1 MTAPGAEAPPRRAGA
16 GLLPS
21 RPAPALPPDVDLYD
35 LGADL
40 EPVHSIPYLMAEKGT
55 GADLA
60 RFHRAVAAM
69 PDQGTQTLIVR
80 LETQTDPLILWELHQ
95 ELDRRG
101 VPPCLRWPANKSTEQ
116 AKLITVVADL
126 FWFAKRN
133 PDHAPLFRD
142 WGRFLK
148 LAPGSDAWH
157 SKIYEILMRMRN
169 SNLARQGT
177 KALALD
183 DTQRLELMAFPSSK
197 MVIARRELQP
207 TEFSKIE
214 EKLLSHAHA
223 HPDKDSERND
233 PATAATRRARLWR
246 VSVLTGHATTAT
258 AKYWELLTGEA
269 IARRMIPRRIE
280 AIKTALK
287 SWA

>member
-1 MTAPGAEAPPRRAGA
+1 MPPDTLTDRAGA
-16 GLLPS
+16 S
-21 RPAPALPPDVDLYD
+21 RKDKRTAPALPPDVDLDD
-35 LGADL
+35 LGADP
-40 EPVHSIPYLMAEKGT
+40 EPVHSISHLLSEKGT

-60 RFHRAVAAM
+60 RFNRAVAAM
-69 PDQGTQTLIVR
+69 LDQDTQTLILR
-80 LETQTDPLILWELHQ
+80 IATAADPLILWELHQ
-95 ELDRRG
+95 ELDRRS
-101 VPPCLRWPANKSTEQ
+101 VLPCLRWPANKSTDQ
-116 AKLITVVADL
+116 AQLVTVLADL
-126 FWFAKRN
+126 LWFTRRN
-133 PDHAPLFRD
+133 PDHAPSFKD
-142 WGRFLK
+142 WARFLQ

-183 DTQRLELMAFPSSK
+183 DTQRQELMMFPSSR
-197 MVIARRELQP
+197 MATARRELQP
-207 TEFSKIE
+207 TRFAEIE
-214 EKLLSHAHA
+214 AALLSHAHA
-223 HPDKDSERND
+223 HPDKDRERND

-287 SWA
+287 SWV